1 MSMRKTIALSILA
14 FGLGGLICAGPAS
27 AASKKL
33 LAMGATQSSSSHYA
47 YFVAIAKIMNTKV
60 PDLNVS
66 VVETGASVDNINR
79 INKGDLDL
87 GMTTI
92 HLQYQANLGLGAWK
106 GKPVKDQY
114 VLWVYQPAPQNF
126 VIREDSGVKTV
137 QDLNGKPFN
146 AGMRGSATESTVESI
161 CEALGIVP
169 KYYRGGTDDTVVR
182 HQGQSD
188 RRVRQIR
195 RGNEH
200 ASTPPH
206 WISPPSPP
214 SGSSGFPTRISPP
227 SLAKYP
233 YLSPIAIPKGVYK
246 DSPAYKTFAMLIGVV
261 AGKNI
266 SEELGYK
273 IVKACMENFP
283 DQVAAYPSVKG
294 DEPPAAYLGDLQ
306 CPPASG
312 RNQVL
317 PGNRD
322 EDPGKSD
329 PQISEPLG
337 IHEGPSFLTGAKAT
351 ASRLVLGPG
360 DCVMTLGGGFAH
372 E

>member
-1 MSMRKTIALSILA
+1 MSIKKTFVFSIIAL
-14 FGLGGLICAGPAS
+14 GLGSLVLAAAAP

-47 YFVAIAKIMNTKV
+47 YFVAVAKIMNTKV
-60 PDLNVS
+60 ADLNVS

-92 HLQYQANLGLGAWK
+92 HLQYQANLGLGVWK

-137 QDLNGKPFN
+137 YDLHGKPFN

-169 KYYRGGTDDTVVR
+169 KYYRGGTDDTVSAIKDNRIVGYAKSGAGTNMLDASSLDIATFTPIR
-182 HQGQSD
+182 LLGFSD
-188 RRVRQIR
+188 KDI
-195 RGNEH
+195 
-200 ASTPPH
+200 ASV
-206 WISPPSPP
+206 
-214 SGSSGFPTRISPP
+214 
-227 SLAKYP
+227 LAKYP

-261 AGKNI
+261 AGTNI
-266 SEELGYK
+266 SEDLGYK
-273 IVKACMENFP
+273 IVKASMENFP

-294 DEPPAAYLGDLQ
+294 VNLPQLTLETCNVPLHPGAIKYYKEIGLKIPANLI
-306 CPPASG
+306 P
-312 RNQVL
+312 
-317 PGNRD
+317 
-322 EDPGKSD
+322 K
-329 PQISEPLG
+329 
-337 IHEGPSFLTGAKAT
+337 
-351 ASRLVLGPG
+351 
-360 DCVMTLGGGFAH
+360 
-372 E
+372 

>member
-1 MSMRKTIALSILA
+1 MSIKRRVLLVIIALGLGSLILA
-14 FGLGGLICAGPAS
+14 TSAS

-137 QDLNGKPFN
+137 RDLDGKPFN
-146 AGMRGSATESTVESI
+146 PGMRGSATESTVENI
-161 CEALGIVP
+161 CGALGINP
-169 KYYRGGTDDTVVR
+169 KYYRGGTSDTVAAVKDNR
-182 HQGQSD
+182 IVGYAKSGAGTSMLD
-188 RRVRQIR
+188 ASSLDIATFTPIR
-195 RGNEH
+195 LL
-200 ASTPPH
+200 
-206 WISPPSPP
+206 
-214 SGSSGFPTRISPP
+214 GFSEKDIAAV
-227 SLAKYP
+227 LAKYP
-233 YLSPIAIPKGVYK
+233 YLSPISIPKGIYK

-266 SEELGYK
+266 SEELGYR

-294 DEPPAAYLGDLQ
+294 IKLPELTLETCNVPLHPGAIKYYREIGMTIPANLI
-306 CPPASG
+306 P
-312 RNQVL
+312 
-317 PGNRD
+317 
-322 EDPGKSD
+322 K
-329 PQISEPLG
+329 
-337 IHEGPSFLTGAKAT
+337 
-351 ASRLVLGPG
+351 
-360 DCVMTLGGGFAH
+360 
-372 E
+372 

>member
-1 MSMRKTIALSILA
+1 
-14 FGLGGLICAGPAS
+14 
-27 AASKKL
+27 
-33 LAMGATQSSSSHYA
+33 
-47 YFVAIAKIMNTKV
+47 V

-169 KYYRGGTDDTVVR
+169 KYYRGGTDDTVAAKSGAGTSSLDASSLDIATFTPIR
-182 HQGQSD
+182 LLGFSD
-188 RRVRQIR
+188 KDIATV
-195 RGNEH
+195 
-200 ASTPPH
+200 
-206 WISPPSPP
+206 
-214 SGSSGFPTRISPP
+214 
-227 SLAKYP
+227 LAKYP
-233 YLSPIAIPKGVYK
+233 YLNPIAIPKGIYK

-261 AGKNI
+261 AGKNV

-283 DQVAAYPSVKG
+283 DQVAAYPSIKG
-294 DEPPAAYLGDLQ
+294 D
-306 CPPASG
+306 
-312 RNQVL
+312 NL
-317 PGNRD
+317 PKLTLETCNVPLH
-322 EDPGKSD
+322 PGAIKYYREIGMKI
-329 PQISEPLG
+329 PENLIP
-337 IHEGPSFLTGAKAT
+337 K
-351 ASRLVLGPG
+351 
-360 DCVMTLGGGFAH
+360 
-372 E
+372 

>member
-1 MSMRKTIALSILA
+1 MSIKKTIVIAAFILGA
-14 FGLGGLICAGPAS
+14 GSLIPATPAS
-27 AASKKL
+27 AASRKL

-92 HLQYQANLGLGAWK
+92 HLQYQANKGLGTWK

-137 QDLNGKPFN
+137 ADLQGKPFN

-161 CEALGIVP
+161 MDALGIVP
-169 KYYRGGTDDTVVR
+169 KYYRGGTDDTVAAIKDNRIVGYAKSGAGTKSLDASSLDIGTFTPIR
-182 HQGQSD
+182 LLGFSD
-188 RRVRQIR
+188 TEINTV
-195 RGNEH
+195 
-200 ASTPPH
+200 
-206 WISPPSPP
+206 
-214 SGSSGFPTRISPP
+214 
-227 SLAKYP
+227 LAKYP
-233 YLSPIAIPKGVYK
+233 YLNPVTVPKGVYK

-266 SEELGYK
+266 SEDLGYK
-273 IVKACMENFP
+273 IVKASMENFP
-283 DQVAAYPSVKG
+283 DQVAAYPSIKG
-294 DEPPAAYLGDLQ
+294 D
-306 CPPASG
+306 
-312 RNQVL
+312 NL
-317 PGNRD
+317 PKLTLETCNVPLH
-322 EDPGKSD
+322 PGAVKYYREIGLKVPD
-329 PQISEPLG
+329 NLLP
-337 IHEGPSFLTGAKAT
+337 K
-351 ASRLVLGPG
+351 
-360 DCVMTLGGGFAH
+360 
-372 E
+372 